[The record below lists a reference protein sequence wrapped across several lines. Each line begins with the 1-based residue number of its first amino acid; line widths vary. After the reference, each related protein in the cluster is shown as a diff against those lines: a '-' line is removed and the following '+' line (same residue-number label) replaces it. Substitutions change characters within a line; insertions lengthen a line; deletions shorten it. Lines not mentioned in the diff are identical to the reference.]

1 MRELLE
7 TLNDSQ
13 RAHAFHYLAREWR
26 PLIGHAADLDDL
38 VTRAAG
44 SYLAR
49 KHARRLAEASPMVP
63 TATYRPNDGERVITL
78 AILAAAH
85 APSLD
90 ASGDLEREPASP
102 RTRNRKGSNAP
113 DPIKAAAARPT
124 NAFDRRSTLLTHWA
138 DDFARR
144 ATGNVN
150 EVRRRDWDTE
160 TDDAEYMP
168 HLEGGRYWH
177 PREMT
182 SDLSSTVYV
191 NAQGQQYEHAD
202 PRIESVSESPRWANL
217 TGHVTRVRQ
226 DSDDPTALIVTTR
239 GTSPKPD
246 RVIETRN
253 ERGQLTERRV
263 IVPPMERH
271 TARFTG
277 HGPAVNALKAQT
289 VRKMAVRKVKRAKVT
304 NARAELMRSLAALKC
319 DAMLTYGTW
328 QLRCLKPAIPSRKVA
343 AVIQVT
349 NDQGETA
356 VGTPRAVLSLV
367 SPSAR

>member
-1 MRELLE
+1 MYELLD
-7 TLNDSQ
+7 TLTPDQ
-13 RAHAFHYLAREWR
+13 RSHAFHYLAREWR
-26 PLIGHAADLDDL
+26 PLVGHATDLEDL

-63 TATYRPNDGERVITL
+63 TATYRPHDGERVITL

-113 DPIKAAAARPT
+113 DPVKAAAARPT

-160 TDDAEYMP
+160 EDTAEYLP

-182 SDLSSTVYV
+182 RDLSSTIHVD
-191 NAQGQQYEHAD
+191 AEGREWEHAD
-202 PRIESVSESPRWANL
+202 ARIESVSESTRCANL

-226 DSDDPTALIVTTR
+226 VVIGHMLDGKRTPIYDPAVLIVTTR
-239 GTSPKPD
+239 GTSPKAD
-246 RVIETRN
+246 RVVEERN
-253 ERGQLTERRV
+253 ERGQLIGRRV
-263 IVPPMERH
+263 IVPPMARH
-271 TARFTG
+271 TVRFTG
-277 HGPAVNALKAQT
+277 HGPAVDATKAT
-289 VRKMAVRKVKRAKVT
+289 VARKRTKAMAKRKARRSPVT
-304 NARAELMRSLAALKC
+304 NARADLMRTLTALPA
-319 DAMLTYGTW
+319 DGTATFG
-328 QLRCLKPAIPSRKVA
+328 RSIGR
-343 AVIQVT
+343 
-349 NDQGETA
+349 
-356 VGTPRAVLSLV
+356 
-367 SPSAR
+367 